1 MRTWSLRQSVNL
13 SIALSFI
20 GLLVVFP
27 LQQTFVGGLLFAA
40 FCAATIGGLADS
52 FAVSAL
58 FGQPLKVRW
67 PNWLGTNIIARNR
80 DRLIDE
86 LVDMVEHELLSTEMI
101 VKQLKQYD
109 AATVIVHYVESKEGN
124 QAIKDLIR
132 QLLADLLKVSNPAV
146 LSLSLN
152 RLINQG
158 LQHSKLTPII
168 QQFIT
173 WSVKEKYD
181 HMLIAAVSKQLRKL
195 LEKPGVKQFLHEFIA
210 TALRSYEQNKKG
222 RQFVNGVAGLNAD
235 ELTEKLLK
243 IADDLLLAIQN
254 EDHPLQKKLQLYIV
268 RFSNRLQEDEV
279 YATEISRKIEV
290 LFEKLTSSLL
300 TKDTI
305 SNLMT
310 QLRDQL
316 DSSANEHEEGAL
328 ANWLD
333 TKVEELLLSLRFRQ
347 QLLEQ
352 FNHYVRNALM
362 QFVERNQTY
371 VGQLVRTKL
380 EQFDVEQLI
389 ALVQEKTAKDLQYI
403 RLNGTA
409 VGSLIGVLLYLIQ
422 YSLGGMLS

>member
-20 GLLVVFP
+20 GLLIVYPF
-27 LQQTFVGGLLFAA
+27 QQTFFGGLLFAA

-58 FGQPLKVRW
+58 FGQPLKIRW

-86 LVDMVEHELLSTEMI
+86 LVDMVEQELLSTEMI
-101 VKQLKQYD
+101 VKQLKDYD
-109 AATVIVHYVESKEGN
+109 AATVIVHYVESTEGK
-124 QAIKDLIR
+124 QAIKDLLR
-132 QLLADLLKVSNPAV
+132 QLLVDLLKVSNPAV

-158 LQHSKLTPII
+158 LQHSNLTPII

-181 HMLIAAVSKQLRKL
+181 HMIIATISKQLRKL
-195 LEKPGVKQFLHEFIA
+195 LEKPGVKQFLHDFIG

-254 EDHPLQKKLQLYIV
+254 DDHPLQKKLQLYIV
-268 RFSNRLQEDEV
+268 QFSNRLQEDEK
-279 YATEISRKIEV
+279 YAADISRKIEV

-300 TKDTI
+300 TKDMI
-305 SNLMT
+305 SNFLT

-316 DSSANEHEEGAL
+316 DRSEHKNEEGAL
-328 ANWLD
+328 AAWID
-333 TKVEELLLSLRFRQ
+333 SKVDDLLLSLRSRQ

-352 FNHYVRNALM
+352 FNHYVRSALI
-362 QFVERNQTY
+362 QFVERNHTY
-371 VGQLVRTKL
+371 IGQLVRTKL
-380 EQFDVEQLI
+380 ELFNVEQLI
-389 ALVQEKTAKDLQYI
+389 ALVQEKTEKDLQYI

-422 YSLGGMLS
+422 YSIGGVLS

>member
-1 MRTWSLRQSVNL
+1 MRTWNLRQSVNL

-20 GLLVVFP
+20 GLLIVFP
-27 LQQTFVGGLLFAA
+27 FQQTFVGGLFFAA

-101 VKQLKQYD
+101 IKQLKGYD
-109 AATVIVHYVESKEGN
+109 AATVIVHYVESNEGK
-124 QAIKDLIR
+124 QAIKGLLR
-132 QLLADLLKVSNPAV
+132 QLLTDLLKVSNPAV
-146 LSLSLN
+146 FSLSLN

-181 HMLIAAVSKQLRKL
+181 HMLISAVSKQLRKL

-243 IADDLLLAIQN
+243 IADDLLLAIQDH
-254 EDHPLQKKLQLYIV
+254 DHPLQLKLQQYIV
-268 RFSNRLQEDEV
+268 GFSNRLQEDEV
-279 YATEISRKIEV
+279 YAADISRKIEV
-290 LFEKLTSSLL
+290 LFEKLTASLL
-300 TKDTI
+300 TTDTI
-305 SNLMT
+305 SNFLM

-316 DSSANEHEEGAL
+316 DQSEYEHEEGVL
-328 ANWLD
+328 ASWLD
-333 TKVEELLLSLRFRQ
+333 SKVDELLSSLRFRQ
-347 QLLEQ
+347 ELLEQ
-352 FNHYVRNALM
+352 FNHYVRSALM
-362 QFVERNQTY
+362 QFVERNHTY

-422 YSLGGMLS
+422 YSLGGVLS

>member
-389 ALVQEKTAKDLQYI
+389 ALEQEKTAKDLQYI